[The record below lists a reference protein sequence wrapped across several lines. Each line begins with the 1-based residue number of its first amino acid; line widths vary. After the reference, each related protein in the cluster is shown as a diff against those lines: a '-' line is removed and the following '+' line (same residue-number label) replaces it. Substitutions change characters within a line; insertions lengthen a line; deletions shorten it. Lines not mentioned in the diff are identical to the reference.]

1 MEEQPSITLI
11 QRLEAPKVRFFAA
24 LLSGVLTLASAVLMW
39 TGAGAVAAT
48 AVAIAALAIGL
59 YYGMGAAVESI
70 REKKFDIDVLMVV
83 GALAAAGLG
92 EFRDG
97 ALLLFL
103 FVLSGAL
110 EDLAE
115 MRTNSAVTA
124 LSKLMPSRVFRFSGT
139 GTPDADSR
147 ENWQEVPPEQLTEGD
162 VLRVVNGESIAAD
175 GELLSEAAAL
185 DQASLTGESVLR
197 DAVRGEALYS
207 GTINAGTTLLLK
219 VTHKP
224 ADSAL
229 QRVIFLVT
237 QAQQQRQ
244 PAQQIIDKLSQPYS
258 IGVMILSLI
267 ALGVFRFA
275 LDRPWY
281 DSIFT
286 AITLLIVAS
295 PCALIIATPTAA
307 LAAIARAARAG
318 VLFKGGQAM
327 TRLAAMRALAMDKT
341 GTITEGRPRLIAVLP
356 MDSGGGTLDPDGALA
371 VAAALEQHSTHPVAT
386 AIMEAATKGSI
397 VLAQVADTEVVTGKG
412 VRGVLD
418 GHPVRIGSAAFIAE
432 LINDA
437 ARTRVQA
444 ALAEAQQQGHIAVAL
459 ATGRGAAVFILG
471 DTERKG
477 IAEAVVEL
485 RALGIRPIV
494 MLTGDNQHT
503 AAVIAKRAGI
513 DAFKAELQP
522 QDKVT
527 HLQEMKAS
535 GVKVGLVGDGVNDA
549 PALAA
554 ADVSLAIGSIGSQ
567 AAMESAD
574 IVLIRDQPALIP
586 WAVRLARRADRT
598 VKINIV
604 FALSAI
610 LIMAITTVVGS
621 WLKHPLPLWA
631 GVLGHEGGT
640 LLVVGHS
647 LLLLSFRAV
656 SAPLPAVTPPLPS
669 R

>member
-1 MEEQPSITLI
+1 M
-11 QRLEAPKVRFFAA
+11 
-24 LLSGVLTLASAVLMW
+24 LTLTSAVLMW
-39 TGAGAVAAT
+39 TGASPVGTTAA
-48 AVAIAALAIGL
+48 AIAALAIGL
-59 YYGMGAAVESI
+59 YYGATAALESL

-83 GALAAAGLG
+83 GAIAAAALG

-115 MRTNSAVTA
+115 IRTNSAVTA
-124 LSKLMPSRVFRFSGT
+124 LSKLMPSRVFRFSGA
-139 GTPDADSR
+139 GTPNADSR
-147 ENWQEVPPEQLTEGD
+147 ENWQEVTPEQLTEGD
-162 VLRVVNGESIAAD
+162 VQRVVNGESVAAD
-175 GELLSEAAAL
+175 GELLSEAASL

-197 DAVRGEALYS
+197 DAVRGETLYS
-207 GTINAGTTLLLK
+207 GTINAGTTLILR
-219 VTHKP
+219 VTRKP

-244 PAQQIIDKLSQPYS
+244 PAQQVIDRLSQPYS
-258 IGVMILSLI
+258 IGVIVVSLL
-267 ALGVFRFA
+267 ALGFFRFV
-275 LDRPWY
+275 LDRSWY
-281 DSIFT
+281 DSVFT

-327 TRLAAMRALAMDKT
+327 TRLASMGALAMDKT

-356 MDSGGGTLDPDGALA
+356 IESELGTPEPETALA
-371 VAAALEQHSTHPVAT
+371 VAASLEQHSTHPVAT
-386 AIMEAATKGSI
+386 AITDAATKGSI
-397 VLAQVADTEVVTGKG
+397 PLAPVSDVEVVTGKG
-412 VRGVLD
+412 IRGELD
-418 GHPVRIGSAAFIAE
+418 GSPVRIGSAAFIAE
-432 LINDA
+432 LITDA
-437 ARTRVQA
+437 AQAKVQS

-477 IAEAVVEL
+477 IAEAVAEL
-485 RALGIRPIV
+485 RALKVQPIV
-494 MLTGDNQHT
+494 MLTGDNEHT
-503 AAVIAKRAGI
+503 AAVIAKRAGL
-513 DAFKAELQP
+513 DGFKAGLQP
-522 QDKVT
+522 EDKVT
-527 HLQEMKAS
+527 HLQSMKA
-535 GVKVGLVGDGVNDA
+535 GGTKVGLVGDGVNDA

-610 LIMAITTVVGS
+610 AVMAITTIVGS
-621 WLKHPLPLWA
+621 WLGHPLPLWA

-647 LLLLSFRAV
+647 LLLLSFRAAA
-656 SAPLPAVTPPLPS
+656 APLQGAAPPLPS